1 MDRDAPHAGLT
12 AGPAAPPRPVPPR
25 PRAPAGLLPRHG
37 HTDQPGGEGSHQEHQ
52 SAGHQR
58 TTRDAAQVSSS
69 RRWAR
74 HGSAFRQP
82 TSARHAGLERL
93 VGREP
98 LGLGVVRRARR
109 VADPTAALLHPPPA
123 SPPPTEPPRGSERW
137 SPGPAPP
144 GGSGSSPVFRSVW
157 HPEASR
163 PPGCAAAGG
172 LMVKRP
178 ARTGRKSPAR
188 GWANTR
194 MRPSQ
199 GSRSETAR
207 GRRLW
212 GARTALSM
220 GRRTLL
226 NWRDGSGSREEGIV
240 PSMAL
245 DDERC
250 CFCRRAARVGE

>member
-1 MDRDAPHAGLT
+1 MRCRCRARGVGPVT
-12 AGPAAPPRPVPPR
+12 AQPFGSRPPL
-25 PRAPAGLLPRHG
+25 G
-37 HTDQPGGEGSHQEHQ
+37 Q
-52 SAGHQR
+52 
-58 TTRDAAQVSSS
+58 
-69 RRWAR
+69 
-74 HGSAFRQP
+74 
-82 TSARHAGLERL
+82 AGLERL
-93 VGREP
+93 ADREP
-98 LGLGVVRRARR
+98 LGLDSTWCPARGR
-109 VADPTAALLHPPPA
+109 SHCGSASPPPA

-188 GWANTR
+188 GWASTR

-250 CFCRRAARVGE
+250 RFCRRAARVGE